1 MKIKNMNPF
10 DVKPFDKE
18 ERQLIETIEN
28 GETVPAE
35 NQKQLI
41 KDAVEA
47 AENTLSKNKNIN
59 IRISGRDIS
68 KIKEKAAEAG
78 LPYQTLIAS
87 ILHQYANEKIKIE
100 I

>member
-1 MKIKNMNPF
+1 MDPF
-10 DVKPFDKE
+10 DVKPFDEE

-41 KDAVEA
+41 KDAQEA
-47 AENTLSKNKNIN
+47 AKNYLEKNKNIN
-59 IRISGRDIS
+59 IRISGNDIY
-68 KIKEKAAEAG
+68 KIKTKAAEAG

-87 ILHQYANEKIKIE
+87 ILHQYANEKIKIV